1 MLKQTDLFTKRFK
14 YYNTPFPEIVPSLN
28 ILLFGTSG
36 TGKSSFINSIL
47 TSLLPSY
54 CRSLVEDEIKVD
66 RNTQNIRCIPLSQNF
81 DQLKYCNI
89 NLWDTSGIDEYTFNY
104 ELLSEIL
111 HGNIPDQF
119 EMIKTING
127 KNIPCSFPRSND
139 INRTSKMRIHGV
151 FLFASIGILEDILM
165 CNKFKNILQEINRED
180 IIAEI
185 IITRADTIRSTN
197 YIKTLIAKHFNYPEN
212 RVHFVISNNYRNT
225 LEKNFHWDKVTFN
238 IFNNMVDLCER
249 NIKSLVSKEKIILN
263 AYPDSFIPYKQKVY
277 KKILV
282 KRSNDDTIILCNVV
296 DQSIEEFER
305 ISLPKEFI
313 SNFKIHLKK
322 NIYTIL

>member
-66 RNTQNIRCIPLSQNF
+66 RNTRNIRCIPLSQNF

-89 NLWDTSGIDEYTFNY
+89 NLWDTSGIDEYHTFNY

-119 EMIKTING
+119 EMIKTN
-127 KNIPCSFPRSND
+127 
-139 INRTSKMRIHGV
+139 
-151 FLFASIGILEDILM
+151 
-165 CNKFKNILQEINRED
+165 
-180 IIAEI
+180 
-185 IITRADTIRSTN
+185 
-197 YIKTLIAKHFNYPEN
+197 
-212 RVHFVISNNYRNT
+212 
-225 LEKNFHWDKVTFN
+225 LEK
-238 IFNNMVDLCER
+238 IFLARFLEVM
-249 NIKSLVSKEKIILN
+249 I
-263 AYPDSFIPYKQKVY
+263 
-277 KKILV
+277 
-282 KRSNDDTIILCNVV
+282 
-296 DQSIEEFER
+296 
-305 ISLPKEFI
+305 
-313 SNFKIHLKK
+313 
-322 NIYTIL
+322 